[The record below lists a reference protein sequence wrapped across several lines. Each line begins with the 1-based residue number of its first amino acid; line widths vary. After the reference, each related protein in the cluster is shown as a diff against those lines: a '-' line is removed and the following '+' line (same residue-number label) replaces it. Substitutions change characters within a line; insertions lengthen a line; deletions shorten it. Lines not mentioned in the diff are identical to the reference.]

1 MCMHG
6 KRAVCR
12 AGSAPHVNSKAAGMK
27 SREGI
32 LGPINSYSKKCSSPV
47 AGGNGHPE
55 VCCRA
60 WDSEL
65 REGITAAIQHP

>member
-1 MCMHG
+1 M
-6 KRAVCR
+6 
-12 AGSAPHVNSKAAGMK
+12 NSKAVGMK

-32 LGPINSYSKKCSSPV
+32 LGPIISYSKKCSSPV
-47 AGGNGHPE
+47 AGSIGHPE

-65 REGITAAIQHP
+65 RVDITAAVQQP